1 MLLYINPCKKY
12 KKEKNYLQKHTCD
25 LQYTETHN
33 CKEWKSVK
41 KSFIISCEQIEVLR
55 LAVDDRRTVKLNA
68 DTEFIQGHVIVCQN
82 YNTVLARRVYLSFHN
97 IMATS
102 WFFSFPYV

>member
-1 MLLYINPCKKY
+1 MASNGNSKQCYYILIHVRSTKRKKTTF
-12 KKEKNYLQKHTCD
+12 KNIPVTCNTQR
-25 LQYTETHN
+25 LTIAKT
-33 CKEWKSVK
+33 WKSVK

-82 YNTVLARRVYLSFHN
+82 YVIQY
-97 IMATS
+97 
-102 WFFSFPYV
+102 